1 LQKENQTISINN
13 NQLNTL
19 LSNGT
24 RIFFEQKEKTLYSTI
39 TLKNGLMVKLLPNLE
54 VLQSYENSFN
64 KTDEI
69 QRLILSKGS
78 VIKYM

>member
-1 LQKENQTISINN
+1 
-13 NQLNTL
+13 
-19 LSNGT
+19 
-24 RIFFEQKEKTLYSTI
+24 
-39 TLKNGLMVKLLPNLE
+39 MVKLLPNLE